1 MIPHVQGRQ
10 ILHTQRRE
18 CDKHRFL
25 HRVLNTFR
33 VKVPK
38 GAQNGQRLR
47 LSGKGGQG
55 VNGGRNGDL
64 YVVMALAPHPV
75 YRVSGADSYVDLP
88 LAPWGATLGARGEV
102 PTPGG
107 PVEPTVPLGT
117 GAGRRLRLAKRGLPT
132 SHESAGDLFALVRI
146 EVPKVVQGRER
157 ELFAELAA
165 TSTFNPRA

>member
-1 MIPHVQGRQ
+1 
-10 ILHTQRRE
+10 
-18 CDKHRFL
+18 
-25 HRVLNTFR
+25 
-33 VKVPK
+33 
-38 GAQNGQRLR
+38 
-47 LSGKGGQG
+47 
-55 VNGGRNGDL
+55 
-64 YVVMALAPHPV
+64 
-75 YRVSGADSYVDLP
+75 
-88 LAPWGATLGARGEV
+88 V